1 MTPTGIIT
9 AILIGVVVGVLG
21 RLLLPGRQPIGFLI
35 TVLVGI
41 VSAFIGTA
49 IARQMGLAAVAGDFN
64 FGEFLV
70 QLVVAV
76 LGVALVS
83 ALMGR
88 SRRTGV
94 TGSRRGGVLGG
105 RRNGVMGSRRRPLFR

>member
-49 IARQMGLAAVAGDFN
+49 IARAMGLTAVAGDFN
-64 FGEFLV
+64 FGEFVV

-88 SRRTGV
+88 RRTGV
-94 TGSRRGGVLGG
+94 MGG
-105 RRNGVMGSRRRPLFR
+105 RRNGVMGSRRRPMFR